1 MAQWEEQ
8 LNQILGNPQAMGQIM
23 SLAQSLSGK
32 QETSQQEDAPPEMAD
47 QSAVEEEDHTPE
59 EAAPS
64 PLSALSGLDPK
75 LLQMGMGLLSEYSAQ
90 DDKKTALLAAL
101 KPFLKPERQA
111 KMDQAVRIA
120 RLTRVIRTA
129 LRMFRD
135 RGEEE
140 DDV

>member
-32 QETSQQEDAPPEMAD
+32 QETSQQEDAPQEPAD
-47 QSAVEEEDHTPE
+47 QLAVEEEEHTSE

>member
-8 LNQILGNPQAMGQIM
+8 LNQILGDPQAMGQIM

-32 QETSQQEDAPPEMAD
+32 QEASAQEDAPPEPPD
-47 QSAVEEEDHTPE
+47 QSPAGEDHTPE
-59 EAAPS
+59 ETSPS

-140 DDV
+140 EHV

>member
-8 LNQILGNPQAMGQIM
+8 LNQILGDPQAMEQIM

-32 QETSQQEDAPPEMAD
+32 REEQAP
-47 QSAVEEEDHTPE
+47 DHGPDPE
-59 EAAPS
+59 EPQAEAADSS

-101 KPFLKPERQA
+101 KPFLKPERQE

-120 RLTRVIRTA
+120 RLTRVIRAA

-140 DDV
+140 DHV

>member
-1 MAQWEEQ
+1 MAQLEEQ
-8 LNQILGNPQAMGQIM
+8 LNQILGNPQAMEQIM
-23 SLAQSLSGK
+23 ALAQSLSGK
-32 QETSQQEDAPPEMAD
+32 QEEERQP
-47 QSAVEEEDHTPE
+47 EEETQPQAENDP
-59 EAAPS
+59 PS
-64 PLSALSGLDPK
+64 PLSALDGLDPR
-75 LLQMGMGLLSEYSAQ
+75 LLRMGMGLLSEYSAQ

-101 KPFLKPERQA
+101 KPFLKPERQE

>member
-8 LNQILGNPQAMGQIM
+8 LNQILGDPQAMKQITA
-23 SLAQSLSGK
+23 LAQSLSGK
-32 QETSQQEDAPPEMAD
+32 QEENSDP
-47 QSAVEEEDHTPE
+47 SAEPGTETPLSEEPS
-59 EAAPS
+59 APS
-64 PLSALSGLDPK
+64 PLSALSDLDPK

-90 DDKKTALLAAL
+90 DDQKTALLTAL
-101 KPFLKPERQA
+101 KPFLKPSRQE

-135 RGEEE
+135 RGEED

>member
-1 MAQWEEQ
+1 MAQLEEQ
-8 LNQILGNPQAMGQIM
+8 LNQILGDPQAMEQIM
-23 SLAQSLSGK
+23 ALAQSLSGK
-32 QETSQQEDAPPEMAD
+32 QEEERQP
-47 QSAVEEEDHTPE
+47 EEETQPPAENDP
-59 EAAPS
+59 PS
-64 PLSALSGLDPK
+64 PLSALDGLDPR
-75 LLQMGMGLLSEYSAQ
+75 LLRMGMGLLSEYSAQ

-101 KPFLKPERQA
+101 KPFLKPERQE
-111 KMDQAVRIA
+111 KMDQAVRIV

>member
-1 MAQWEEQ
+1 MAQLEEQ
-8 LNQILGNPQAMGQIM
+8 LNQILGDPQAMEQIM
-23 SLAQSLSGK
+23 ALAQSLSGK
-32 QETSQQEDAPPEMAD
+32 QEEERQP
-47 QSAVEEEDHTPE
+47 EEETQPPAEHDP
-59 EAAPS
+59 PS
-64 PLSALSGLDPK
+64 PLSALDGLDPR
-75 LLQMGMGLLSEYSAQ
+75 LLRMGMGLLSEYSAQ

-101 KPFLKPERQA
+101 KPFLKPERQE

>member
-1 MAQWEEQ
+1 MAQLEEQ
-8 LNQILGNPQAMGQIM
+8 LNQILGNPQAMEQIM

-32 QETSQQEDAPPEMAD
+32 QEEKVSEQPSAESEAEPAD
-47 QSAVEEEDHTPE
+47 QTPAE
-59 EAAPS
+59 SDTPS
-64 PLSALSGLDPK
+64 PLSALDGLDPR
-75 LLQMGMGLLSEYSAQ
+75 LLRMGMGLLSEYSAQ

-101 KPFLKPERQA
+101 KPFLKPERQE

>member
-1 MAQWEEQ
+1 MAQLEEQ
-8 LNQILGNPQAMGQIM
+8 LNQILGDPQAMEQIM
-23 SLAQSLSGK
+23 ALAQSLSGK
-32 QETSQQEDAPPEMAD
+32 QEEERQP
-47 QSAVEEEDHTPE
+47 EEDTQPPAEHDS
-59 EAAPS
+59 PS
-64 PLSALSGLDPK
+64 PLSALDGLDPR
-75 LLQMGMGLLSEYSAQ
+75 LLRMGMGLLSEYSAQ

-101 KPFLKPERQA
+101 KPFLKPERQE

>member
-8 LNQILGNPQAMGQIM
+8 LNQILGDPQAMKQITA
-23 SLAQSLSGK
+23 LAQSLSGK
-32 QETSQQEDAPPEMAD
+32 QEENSDPSAEPGTETPP
-47 QSAVEEEDHTPE
+47 SEEPS
-59 EAAPS
+59 APS
-64 PLSALSGLDPK
+64 PLSALSDLDPK

-90 DDKKTALLAAL
+90 DDQKTALLTAL
-101 KPFLKPERQA
+101 KPFLKPSRQE

-135 RGEEE
+135 RGEED

>member
-1 MAQWEEQ
+1 MAQLEEQ
-8 LNQILGNPQAMGQIM
+8 LNQILGDPQAMEQIM
-23 SLAQSLSGK
+23 ALAQSLSGK
-32 QETSQQEDAPPEMAD
+32 QEEERQP
-47 QSAVEEEDHTPE
+47 EEETQPPAENDP
-59 EAAPS
+59 PS
-64 PLSALSGLDPK
+64 PLSALDGLDPR
-75 LLQMGMGLLSEYSAQ
+75 LLRMGMGLLSEYSAQ

-101 KPFLKPERQA
+101 KPFLKPERQE
-111 KMDQAVRIA
+111 KIDQAVRIA

>member
-8 LNQILGNPQAMGQIM
+8 LNQILGDPQAMKQITA
-23 SLAQSLSGK
+23 LAQSLSGK
-32 QETSQQEDAPPEMAD
+32 QEENSDP
-47 QSAVEEEDHTPE
+47 SAEPGTETPLSEEPS
-59 EAAPS
+59 APS
-64 PLSALSGLDPK
+64 PLSALSDLDPK

-90 DDKKTALLAAL
+90 DDQKTALLTAL
-101 KPFLKPERQA
+101 KPFLKPSRQE

-129 LRMFRD
+129 LQMFRD
-135 RGEEE
+135 RGEED

>member
-8 LNQILGNPQAMGQIM
+8 LNQILGDPQAMKQITA
-23 SLAQSLSGK
+23 LAQSLSGK
-32 QETSQQEDAPPEMAD
+32 QEENSDPSAEPGTETPP
-47 QSAVEEEDHTPE
+47 SEEPS
-59 EAAPS
+59 APS
-64 PLSALSGLDPK
+64 PLSALSDLDPK

-90 DDKKTALLAAL
+90 DDQKTALLTAL
-101 KPFLKPERQA
+101 KPFLKPSRQE